1 MEYLDYLTKTNPKYE
16 QLKLNVVK
24 YNTKTAEVGIQLLF
38 PDKFGVMT
46 EIEKVQIKQATEKY
60 LEHKY
65 KVIIAY
71 KKSYVDVE
79 VIWHFAEQFFK
90 ENAKFVDTM
99 LAKNNFDVKQ
109 VDSVDSKQNENYDN
123 FVVTINLTKSLYDA
137 FVSQNIASALKA
149 FLEESICANFEIA
162 LKDDLAEQD
171 LASVLKMNDNHA
183 TELSIL
189 RDVSIPDEDK
199 YFSFEI
205 VEKFINEVPE
215 EVALRLDQL
224 KTAGEKIVI
233 AGTIQD
239 IRERTYTP
247 KKAKQDEEAKEKT
260 LYNFTIEDY
269 WGKMTCVYFPTQNT
283 TETIKQLKVGDTVA
297 FCGDLDSFNNRWS
310 FKISAIAYAKLG
322 EKPEENIQWRKPF
335 DEYLVVK
342 PEPYIEMSQM
352 NLLEEKKEEEISE
365 YLMTH
370 DVVMFD
376 FETTGL
382 SVEDCYILEL
392 GAVKIEKGKLTD
404 SFESLV
410 KPPVPIPEEI
420 TNLTH
425 ITQEM
430 VENAP
435 PYELVLA
442 DFYKFTR
449 GCVLSAYNI
458 DFDAKFLDKYGKS
471 ILYNFDNEQ
480 IDALVVARKKLKGL
494 PNYKLKTVVTALDV
508 ELVSAHR
515 ALDDAVAAAKV
526 LQKLV

>member
-1 MEYLDYLTKTNPKYE
+1 MEYLDFLTNINSKYQ
-16 QLKLNVVK
+16 QLKLNVAK
-24 YNTKTAEVGIQLLF
+24 YNSQTKEVAIQLLF

-46 EIEKVQIKQATEKY
+46 ELEKSQILQATEDF

-65 KVIIAY
+65 KVIITY

-79 VIWHFAEQFFK
+79 VVWHFAELFFRG
-90 ENAKFVDTM
+90 NAKFADIM
-99 LAKNNFDVKQ
+99 LTKSNFDVKQ
-109 VDSVDSKQNENYDN
+109 VDNVDLKQNENYDN
-123 FVVTINLTKSLYDA
+123 FLVAIRLTKSLYNVFIA
-137 FVSQNIASALKA
+137 QNTASTLREY
-149 FLEESICANFEIA
+149 LESNICANFQIE
-162 LKDDLAEQD
+162 LKDDMAEQD
-171 LASVLKMNDNHA
+171 LASVLKMNDNHS
-183 TELSIL
+183 TELSFL

-205 VEKFINEVPE
+205 VEKFINEIPE
-215 EVALRLDQL
+215 ELAIRLDQL
-224 KTAGEKIVI
+224 KTPGEKIVI
-233 AGTIQD
+233 AGTIRD
-239 IRERTYTP
+239 IRTRTYTP
-247 KKAKQDEEAKEKT
+247 KKGKDNEEVEEKT

-269 WGKMTCVYFPTQNT
+269 WSKITCVYFPTQT
-283 TETIKQLKVGDTVA
+283 TLETINQLKIGDTVA
-297 FCGDLDSFNNRWS
+297 FCGDLDSFNSRMS
-310 FKISAIAYAKLG
+310 FKIGAIAYIKLG
-322 EKPEENIQWRKPF
+322 EKPADKTPWRKPF

-342 PEPYIEMSQM
+342 PEPYFEISQI
-352 NLLEEKKEEEISE
+352 NLLEEKKEEKISE

-410 KPPVPIPEEI
+410 KPPVPIPAEI

-430 VENAP
+430 VKDAP

-480 IDALVVARKKLKGL
+480 IDALVVARKNLKGL
-494 PNYKLKTVVTALDV
+494 PNYKLKTVVTALGV

>member
-1 MEYLDYLTKTNPKYE
+1 MEYLDYLKKTNQKFE

-24 YNTKTAEVGIQLLF
+24 FNTKTAEIGIQLLF

-46 EIEKVQIKQATEKY
+46 EVEKEQIKQATDEY

-99 LAKNNFDVKQ
+99 LAKSNFDVKQ
-109 VDSVDSKQNENYDN
+109 VDCVDSKQNENYDN
-123 FVVTINLTKSLYDA
+123 FAVTINLTKSLYDA
-137 FVSQNIASALKA
+137 FVSQGIAGALKV
-149 FLEESICANFEIA
+149 FLEKNICANFEII
-162 LKDDLAEQD
+162 LKDNLAEQD

-199 YFSFEI
+199 YFNFEI
-205 VEKFINEVPE
+205 VEKFINEIPE

-224 KTAGEKIVI
+224 KIAGEKIVI
-233 AGTIQD
+233 AGTIQA
-239 IRERTYTP
+239 IREHTYTP
-247 KKAKQDEEAKEKT
+247 KKAKQDKEAKEKT

-297 FCGDLDSFNNRWS
+297 FCGDLDSFNNRLS

-322 EKPEENIQWRKPF
+322 EKPAENIQWRKPF

-342 PEPYIEMSQM
+342 PEPYIEMSQL
-352 NLLEEKKEEEISE
+352 NLLEEEKEEEISE

-404 SFESLV
+404 AFESLV

-458 DFDAKFLDKYGKS
+458 EFDAKFLEKYGKS

-494 PNYKLKTVVTALDV
+494 PNYKLKTVVTALNV